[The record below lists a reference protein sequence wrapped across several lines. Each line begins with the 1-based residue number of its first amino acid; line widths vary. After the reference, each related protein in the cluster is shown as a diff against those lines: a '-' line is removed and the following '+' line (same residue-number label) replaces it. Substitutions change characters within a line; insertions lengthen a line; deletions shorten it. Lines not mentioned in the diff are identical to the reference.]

1 MRSILKPTV
10 WGLLLSTCV
19 CLQAQTPR
27 TSRNGQT
34 LAGTWLESVTFQGST
49 FKVLASFTQ
58 DGRGTV
64 LLPFG
69 PGSQGETRVGGLI
82 EWIRTENR
90 EFAFTAYFLASEDL
104 AEPLQRSRAK
114 ITLDEGLNHWSG
126 PFTYQVVDTNGNIL
140 FSGDGTTEATRLTVL
155 PLE

>member
-1 MRSILKPTV
+1 MRSILKPTI

-69 PGSQGETRVGGLI
+69 PGGV
-82 EWIRTENR
+82 
-90 EFAFTAYFLASEDL
+90 
-104 AEPLQRSRAK
+104 K
-114 ITLDEGLNHWSG
+114 
-126 PFTYQVVDTNGNIL
+126 QVSAVPRRPRYY
-140 FSGDGTTEATRLTVL
+140 SVAVL
-155 PLE
+155 LCQVQ